1 MDEECIKQFIG
12 LIIILIMWI
21 FILIMWI
28 FIGLLF
34 KSPKKLKKKNYI
46 DYGP

>member
-1 MDEECIKQFIG
+1 MNEEYIKQFIG

-21 FILIMWI
+21 FI
-28 FIGLLF
+28 GLLF
-34 KSPKKLKKKNYI
+34 KNPKKLKKKNYI